1 MLLSFI
7 TMGLGMI
14 CMWPLILLQYPLMLV
29 WYVWMQQ
36 ALIAVI
42 VDNMSVMDAVKHS
55 WQLFRGNI
63 FLYVIVGLV
72 FYLGISM
79 LSSFV
84 MMPFMFPFIFLPMVM
99 IESSEFGTIFLI
111 LGGLAAVVLFPLF
124 CIFQGALMT
133 LMKSGWV
140 ITYLRLSKA
149 SNMPLVVPQE
159 VPA

>member
-1 MLLSFI
+1 
-7 TMGLGMI
+7 
-14 CMWPLILLQYPLMLV
+14 MLV
-29 WYVWMQQ
+29 WYVWLQQ
-36 ALIAVI
+36 ALTAVI
-42 VDNMSVMDAVKHS
+42 VDNMSVIDATKHG
-55 WQLFRGNI
+55 WQLFRNNI

-84 MMPFMFPFIFLPMVM
+84 MMPLMFPFFFLPMVM
-99 IESSEFGTIFLI
+99 IESSELGTIFLI

-140 ITYLRLSKA
+140 ITYLRLAGS
-149 SNMPLVVPQE
+149 SNVPLLTPQE
-159 VPA
+159 VPAS